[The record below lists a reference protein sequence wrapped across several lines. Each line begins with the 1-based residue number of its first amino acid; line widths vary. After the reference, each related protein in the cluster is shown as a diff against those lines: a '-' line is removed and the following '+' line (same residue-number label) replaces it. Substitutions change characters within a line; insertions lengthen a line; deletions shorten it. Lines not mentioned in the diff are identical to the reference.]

1 MAWRVVLGAQNDVIF
16 PVEHIKATAH
26 AYRTCAEIFPNRAHD
41 MMLEN
46 GWQAVADY
54 ILRWLG
60 ERGL

>member
-1 MAWRVVLGAQNDVIF
+1 MSFF